1 MFKSRL
7 SLSHTSSTSR
17 KFFKSLALVVLAAA
31 AAGCT
36 VMDRSRNT
44 AQLDQGAKWV
54 ILPMANHTETPQ
66 AGLRAEVILESLL
79 RQRGVQTLV
88 RPPSVPAADVMGD
101 LPDRKVQQDAQRW
114 AAEQGIRYAL
124 TGAVDEWRYKVG
136 VDGEPA
142 VGLVLQVI
150 DLSSGEVVWT
160 ATGAKSGWSREAL
173 SAVGQKL
180 MRDLLGDLTLR

>member
-1 MFKSRL
+1 MFKL
-7 SLSHTSSTSR
+7 ITIPQLLTSL
-17 KFFKSLALVVLAAA
+17 LAPVVALLLLVAT
-31 AAGCT
+31 AGCT
-36 VMDRSRNT
+36 VMDRTRTGAPLES
-44 AQLDQGAKWV
+44 GAKWV

-79 RQRGVQTLV
+79 RQRGVQALA
-88 RPPSVPAADVMGD
+88 RPPAGSGNDMMGD
-101 LPDRKVQQDAQRW
+101 LPDRKLQADAQRW

-150 DLSSGEVVWT
+150 DLQSGDVVWT

-173 SAVGQKL
+173 SAVAQKL
-180 MRDLLGDLTLR
+180 MRDLLGDLVLR

>member
-1 MFKSRL
+1 MRL
-7 SLSHTSSTSR
+7 DRLL
-17 KFFKSLALVVLAAA
+17 KPFLLLALALG
-31 AAGCT
+31 AAGCS

-44 AQLDQGAKWV
+44 VPLDAGASAKWV

-66 AGLRAEVILESLL
+66 AALRAEVILEALM

-88 RPPSVPAADVMGD
+88 RAPAVASSDLLGD
-101 LPDRKVQQDAQRW
+101 SPDRKVQQDAQRW
-114 AAEQGIRYAL
+114 AAEQGVRYAM

-150 DLSSGEVVWT
+150 DLSNGNVVWT
-160 ATGAKSGWSREAL
+160 ATGARSGWSREAL

-180 MRDLLGDLTLR
+180 MRDLLGDLSLR

>member
-1 MFKSRL
+1 MSQPL
-7 SLSHTSSTSR
+7 SSSLSAR
-17 KFFKSLALVVLAAA
+17 LLRRFLLLLLALG

-36 VMDRSRNT
+36 VMDRSRGNT
-44 AQLDQGAKWV
+44 VALEAGARWA
-54 ILPMANHTETPQ
+54 ILPLANHTETPQ

-79 RQRGVQTLV
+79 RQRGLQSVE
-88 RPPSVPAADVMGD
+88 RPPAAPVND
-101 LPDRKVQQDAQRW
+101 LLGESPDNKLRQDSQRW
-114 AAEQGIRYAL
+114 AAEQGIRYAI

-142 VGLVLQVI
+142 VGLVLQII
-150 DLSSGEVVWT
+150 DLKNGQVVWT

-180 MRDLLGDLTLR
+180 MRDLLGDLSLR

>member
-1 MFKSRL
+1 MRL
-7 SLSHTSSTSR
+7 DRLL
-17 KFFKSLALVVLAAA
+17 KPFLLCLLALG
-31 AAGCT
+31 AAGCS

-44 AQLDQGAKWV
+44 AQLDASAKWV

-79 RQRGVQTLV
+79 RQRGVQTLM
-88 RPPSVPAADVMGD
+88 RPPATPSTDLLGD
-101 LPDRKVQQDAQRW
+101 SPDRKVQQDAQRW
-114 AAEQGIRYAL
+114 AAEQGIRYAM

-150 DLSSGEVVWT
+150 DLGSGNVVWT

-180 MRDLLGDLTLR
+180 LRDMLGDLTLR

>member
-1 MFKSRL
+1 MLTFKLTPARL
-7 SLSHTSSTSR
+7 L
-17 KFFKSLALVVLAAA
+17 KFLMPILLALA

-36 VMDRSRNT
+36 VMDRART
-44 AQLDQGAKWV
+44 GASLEAGARWV
-54 ILPMANHTETPQ
+54 ILPMANHTETPPP
-66 AGLRAEVILESLL
+66 GPRAEVILESLL

-88 RPPSVPAADVMGD
+88 RPPAAAGADMMGD
-101 LPDRKVQQDAQRW
+101 LPDRKLQADSQRW

-150 DLSSGEVVWT
+150 DLQSGDVVWT
-160 ATGAKSGWSREAL
+160 AAGAKSGWSREAL
-173 SAVGQKL
+173 SAVAQKL
-180 MRDLLGDLTLR
+180 MRDLLADLSLR

>member
-1 MFKSRL
+1 MHLARLFKPFL
-7 SLSHTSSTSR
+7 LCL
-17 KFFKSLALVVLAAA
+17 LALV
-31 AAGCT
+31 AAGCS
-36 VMDRSRNT
+36 VMDRSRST
-44 AQLDQGAKWV
+44 VPLDAGAKWV

-66 AGLRAEVILESLL
+66 ASQRAEVILESLM

-88 RPPSVPAADVMGD
+88 RAPATASADLLGEGVE
-101 LPDRKVQQDAQRW
+101 RKAQQDAQRW
-114 AAEQGIRYAL
+114 AAEQGIRYAM

-150 DLSSGEVVWT
+150 DLNSGSVVWT
-160 ATGAKSGWSREAL
+160 ATGAKAGWSREAL

-180 MRDLLGDLTLR
+180 LRDMLGDLTLR

>member
-1 MFKSRL
+1 MLKIPHL
-7 SLSHTSSTSR
+7 PHL
-17 KFFKSLALVVLAAA
+17 FKSLFLMLVALA
-31 AAGCT
+31 AAGCS

-44 AQLDQGAKWV
+44 AQLDAGAKWV

-66 AGLRAEVILESLL
+66 AGLRAEVILESLM

-88 RPPSVPAADVMGD
+88 RAPALPAGDLVAD

-114 AAEQGIRYAL
+114 AAEQGIRYAM

-150 DLSSGEVVWT
+150 DLNSGNVVWT

-180 MRDLLGDLTLR
+180 MRDLLGDLSLR

>member
-1 MFKSRL
+1 MLQFTPFPKLFKL
-7 SLSHTSSTSR
+7 
-17 KFFKSLALVVLAAA
+17 LALLLLAIAA
-31 AAGCT
+31 TGCS
-36 VMDRSRNT
+36 VMDKTRT
-44 AQLDQGAKWV
+44 AVQLDAGAKWV

-79 RQRGVQTLV
+79 RQRGLQTLV
-88 RPPSVPAADVMGD
+88 RPPTMQAGDLMGD

-114 AAEQGIRYAL
+114 AAEQGIRYAM

-150 DLSSGEVVWT
+150 DLGSGNVVWT

-180 MRDLLGDLTLR
+180 MRDLLGDLSLR

>member
-1 MFKSRL
+1 MRL
-7 SLSHTSSTSR
+7 DRL
-17 KFFKSLALVVLAAA
+17 FKSLLLFLLALAAT
-31 AAGCT
+31 GCS
-36 VMDRSRNT
+36 VMDRSRST
-44 AQLDQGAKWV
+44 AQLDADAKWV
-54 ILPMANHTETPQ
+54 ILPLANHTETPQ
-66 AGLRAEVILESLL
+66 AGLRAEVILEALM
-79 RQRGVQTLV
+79 RQRGVKSLV
-88 RPPSVPAADVMGD
+88 RAPSASGTD
-101 LPDRKVQQDAQRW
+101 LLGEGPERKVQQDAQRW

-150 DLSSGEVVWT
+150 DLGSGDVVWT

-180 MRDLLGDLTLR
+180 MRDMLGDLALR

>member
-1 MFKSRL
+1 MFMSRISSL
-7 SLSHTSSTSR
+7 SLTSR
-17 KFFKSLALVVLAAA
+17 KVFKSLALVVLATA

-88 RPPSVPAADVMGD
+88 RPPSAPAADVMGD

>member
-1 MFKSRL
+1 MFTVLDRL
-7 SLSHTSSTSR
+7 
-17 KFFKSLALVVLAAA
+17 FKPFLLLLLALG

-36 VMDRSRNT
+36 VMDRSRSNT
-44 AQLDQGAKWV
+44 VQLQPGAKWV

-88 RPPSVPAADVMGD
+88 RSPSAPAADLTGE
-101 LPDRKVQQDAQRW
+101 LPDRKAQQDAQRW
-114 AAEQGIRYAL
+114 AADQGIRYAL

-150 DLSSGEVVWT
+150 DLTSGDVVWT

-180 MRDLLGDLTLR
+180 MRDMLGDLTLR

>member
-1 MFKSRL
+1 MLQFTPLPKLFKC
-7 SLSHTSSTSR
+7 
-17 KFFKSLALVVLAAA
+17 LALLLLAIAA
-31 AAGCT
+31 TGCS
-36 VMDRSRNT
+36 VMDKTRT
-44 AQLDQGAKWV
+44 PVQLDAGAKWV
-54 ILPMANHTETPQ
+54 ILPIANHTETPQ

-79 RQRGVQTLV
+79 RQRGLQTLV
-88 RPPSVPAADVMGD
+88 RPPALQAGDLMGD
-101 LPDRKVQQDAQRW
+101 LPDRKLQQDAQRW
-114 AAEQGIRYAL
+114 AAEQGIRYAV

-150 DLSSGEVVWT
+150 DLGSGNVVWT
-160 ATGAKSGWSREAL
+160 ATGARSGWSREAL

>member
-1 MFKSRL
+1 MFKSL
-7 SLSHTSSTSR
+7 TAHKL
-17 KFFKSLALVVLAAA
+17 FKSLAVVLLAAS

-36 VMDRSRNT
+36 VMDRTRST
-44 AQLDQGAKWV
+44 ARIESGAKWV

-88 RPPSVPAADVMGD
+88 RPPSAPTSDLMGD

-150 DLSSGEVVWT
+150 DLASGDVVWT

-180 MRDLLGDLTLR
+180 MRDMLGDLTLR